1 MPKLRLASALLI
13 PSPEA
18 TEIDGLRRACGDG
31 MLGRVDAHVT
41 LVEPINVREESLG
54 EIERIMRDAAAA
66 TPGPL
71 TLTFGPALSFHPE
84 SPVLYLAV
92 DGDLDELAT
101 LRAAMRVGPFA
112 REAAWPFV
120 PHVTIGTDLSEER
133 LDAGVAALAEFS
145 TTVSL
150 THVQV
155 LQEQRDPDEVRRW
168 RPIADAAFGGRT
180 VSGRG
185 GIELEVTEAA
195 GAGWTLTARHQGAVV
210 GEARGWTTTDGV
222 ARLSWLSVAETERGI
237 GIGRRLLASVE
248 DIARRSGATLLV
260 ASTAESLPSFLR
272 ARGWRDEG
280 DVVVR
285 DL

>member
-1 MPKLRLASALLI
+1 MRR
-13 PSPEA
+13 
-18 TEIDGLRRACGDG
+18 DRRAPPP
-31 MLGRVDAHVT
+31 R
-41 LVEPINVREESLG
+41 
-54 EIERIMRDAAAA
+54 AA
-66 TPGPL
+66 TGCSASRHGRDPRRADQRSRGVAGRDRAEHADARGDAGPL
-71 TLTFGPALSFHPE
+71 DPHLGPALSFIPV
-84 SPVLYLAV
+84 PVLYLAV

-133 LDAGVAALAEFS
+133 LERRRAALAEFS

-168 RPIADAAFGGRT
+168 RPIADAVFGGRT

-222 ARLSWLSVAETERGI
+222 AQLSWLSVAETERGI
-237 GIGRRLLASVE
+237 GIGAGCSPASRTSLE
-248 DIARRSGATLLV
+248 GRARRCSSPRPRKRFEL
-260 ASTAESLPSFLR
+260 LR
-272 ARGWRDEG
+272 ARGWRRRG
-280 DVVVR
+280 
-285 DL
+285 